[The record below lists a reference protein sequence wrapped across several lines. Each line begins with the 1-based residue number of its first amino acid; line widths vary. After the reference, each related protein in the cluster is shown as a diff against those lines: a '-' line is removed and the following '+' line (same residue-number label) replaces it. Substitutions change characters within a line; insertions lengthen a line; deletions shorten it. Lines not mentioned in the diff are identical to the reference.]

1 VEFVRFLGAAQILE
15 YRVEEERIRLGS
27 SGSWHHSWLL
37 RPFSANIVAKT
48 RDECRE

>member
-27 SGSWHHSWLL
+27 SSVELLQLWLL
-37 RPFSANIVAKT
+37 AP
-48 RDECRE
+48 